1 MGDNTKEENFKKLNE
16 DLSYAGQPT
25 SEQLQEAAS
34 AGFKAVLNLRSS
46 TEPGSSAD
54 ESAQAAAA
62 GLDYANVP
70 LSNENPDSEQI
81 SKALWEVESLP
92 KPLLIHCGA
101 GLRAGAIALIA
112 NAIEEELTLEQLTA
126 KAQGLGIKL
135 EQPHLKQFITERYP
149 LPPET

>member
-1 MGDNTKEENFKKLNE
+1 MGDHKEENFKKLNE

-25 SEQLQEAAS
+25 PEQLQEAADS
-34 AGFKAVLNLRSS
+34 GFKAVLNLRSPAES
-46 TEPGSSAD
+46 GVSAD
-54 ESAQAAAA
+54 EAAQAAAA
-62 GLDYANVP
+62 GLGYANVP
-70 LSNENPDSEQI
+70 LSNENPDFEQI

-112 NAIEEELTLEQLTA
+112 NAIEEGLTLEQLKA

-135 EQPHLKQFITERYP
+135 EQPHLKKFIAERYP
-149 LPPET
+149 TPPDA